1 MRKIVGRRPKLS
13 AAQQLDALRWAN
25 KRDQLRQELRE
36 LGTMRRKTTASTSC
50 AMYVIANSTS
60 PPPTTMANGITRCWC
75 PYAQNAGRNR
85 DERTG

>member
-36 LGTMRRKTTASTSC
+36 LGTMTRKAREL
-50 AMYVIANSTS
+50 
-60 PPPTTMANGITRCWC
+60 GICTKTLQCYLSGQQKFPVRAT
-75 PYAQNAGRNR
+75 P
-85 DERTG
+85 